1 MLFISAKKKIKINNP
16 RKFALIFSMK
26 ILKQKVRSL
35 QKYNKLKYPVRYMY
49 NAENCE
55 KL

>member
-1 MLFISAKKKIKINNP
+1 
-16 RKFALIFSMK
+16 MK

-55 KL
+55 KLWKCNIFAEKT